1 VARSEH
7 RSDAGRAGERR
18 AVSAAPRHVA
28 LYDGDCR
35 FCTKWRDRMM
45 RRDPR
50 GAIEWLSVHDP
61 TVVIRFPGIDR
72 EDALR
77 QMWVYAPDGSV
88 HKGAEGW
95 RVLFRVLEGL
105 TWVAA
110 LYRIPGVSFVMDRVY
125 RRIAARRYRL
135 SCGGAACRAQAGKG
149 PRALGALAL
158 LALLP
163 PASVALLGCGPD
175 RPDPVTERLQAI
187 ADQEAG
193 DIVLSL
199 FEAYGPYAA
208 WSAHHN
214 VEYTYRLQFYGGA
227 KEPKAVTRQLHRM
240 DLGVEERSMAQDL
253 EGTEHQVIRV
263 AGGRLEVTRSGAP
276 VTDPAQLEFPRAFMR
291 IARFTFL
298 LPWNLLDAESR
309 LDYRGERTPPTASRV
324 PADECD
330 VVRLTFD
337 EKDTSRKDDWYD
349 LYVSRVNHLIDRIH
363 SYRGQDRT
371 YWVSLWSDH
380 RTFGD
385 VRVATHRETHASDV
399 TGLIG
404 PLEAVVD
411 YSDVRFDAAFGDEV
425 WAGMPEEPAAADSGA
440 VPTAAGRADTTSLP
454 PSPRGGEQE

>member
-1 VARSEH
+1 M
-7 RSDAGRAGERR
+7 
-18 AVSAAPRHVA
+18 SAAQRHIA
-28 LYDGDCR
+28 LYDGDCG

-61 TVVIRFPGIDR
+61 TVATRFPGIDR

-95 RVLFRVLEGL
+95 RVLFRVLDGL
-105 TWVAA
+105 TWVAG
-110 LYRIPGVSFVMDRVY
+110 LYRIPGVPFVMDRVY
-125 RRIAARRYRL
+125 RQIAARRYRL
-135 SCGGAACRAQAGKG
+135 SCRGAACRAPVPGDAGSGPEAGG
-149 PRALGALAL
+149 PRTSAGTGPRTSGVLAL
-158 LALLP
+158 IALLP
-163 PASVALLGCGPD
+163 LAAAPLLGCGPD
-175 RPDPVTERLQAI
+175 RPDPVSERLQAI
-187 ADQEAG
+187 ADPQAEE
-193 DIVLSL
+193 VVQSL

-214 VEYTYRLQFYGGA
+214 VEYTYRLQFYGGG
-227 KEPKAVTRQLHRM
+227 KEPKVVTRQLHRM
-240 DLGVEERSMAQDL
+240 DLAGERTTAEDL
-253 EGTEHQVIRV
+253 EGPEHQRIRM
-263 AGGRLEVTRSGAP
+263 AGGRLEVTRSGAQ
-276 VTDPAQLEFPRAFMR
+276 VTDPAQLEFPRAFMG

-298 LPWNLLDAESR
+298 LPWNLLDTESR

-349 LYVSRVNHLIDRIH
+349 FYVSRVNHLIDRIH

-411 YSDVRFDAAFGDEV
+411 YADVRFDAPFGDEV
-425 WAGMPEEPAAADSGA
+425 WAGMPEDPAAADAGA
-440 VPTAAGRADTTSLP
+440 GPGADGRAETSDLP
-454 PSPRGGEQE
+454 AAPRGEQE